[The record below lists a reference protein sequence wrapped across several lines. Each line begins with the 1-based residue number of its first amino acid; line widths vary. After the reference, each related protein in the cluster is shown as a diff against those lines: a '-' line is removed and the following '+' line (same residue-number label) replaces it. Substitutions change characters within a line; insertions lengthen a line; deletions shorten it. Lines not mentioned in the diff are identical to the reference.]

1 MAATAKRRESLRS
14 ATSVNWTFTSQP
26 RTLQVRQHGH
36 GHSWYVQCT
45 VKRPK
50 ELSLVLDT
58 RASRYDHQG
67 DGHGGHKGRFKSEAD
82 ALREALPFR
91 AWCEFGRGKATQWRV
106 KTPAER
112 VALVNG
118 WLQDDETASSSP
130 STVGQQQS
138 SEITPDQPESAF
150 QVRLAQRNAFKAA
163 KQLLRD
169 DDDVAGEHIL
179 NAEYYE
185 RQVEDLAQGRAD
197 IEVVCADPDGA
208 SVRQAK
214 KIVMQTLAVSSY
226 CSELG
231 RRERVLANG
240 GALEPSLKTTH
251 SLADRVARG
260 FNISGR
266 TLREWFALWINND
279 CFALD
284 RRGKSSAASRYLK
297 INTYGT
303 YTSAVVDCT
312 IVMPPTI
319 HNAARYAGIIRS

>member
-1 MAATAKRRESLRS
+1 M
-14 ATSVNWTFTSQP
+14 
-26 RTLQVRQHGH
+26 
-36 GHSWYVQCT
+36 
-45 VKRPK
+45 
-50 ELSLVLDT
+50 SLVLDT
-58 RASRYDHQG
+58 RASHYDHQG

-150 QVRLAQRNAFKAA
+150 QMRLAQRNAFKAA

-240 GALEPSLKTTH
+240 GTLEPSLKTTH

-266 TLREWFALWINND
+266 TLRDWFALWINND

-284 RRGKSSAASRYLK
+284 RRGKSSAASLIHEEDVSSELTTFMLSRLKSKGSDAISVANVLKWLNETYLPGLDQSLLDD
-297 INTYGT
+297 YGI
-303 YTSAVVDCT
+303 VVP
-312 IVMPPTI
+312 IVYSTAYEWMKKSGGVALKRR
-319 HNAARYAGIIRS
+319 HL